1 MHFGK
6 SQQYSNF
13 KMSGRISQEITASQS
28 PAALPQEPLTEF
40 PWSEEDSV
48 PESDDASCADDSLSP
63 GVPNTQ
69 AGVYTESANDA
80 AFRFGIRFTTEQF
93 HETKLL
99 KILSDANVPHYLYK
113 DVMGWARDAALAK
126 YTFNPTHTLRNAQ
139 VKYLEKWL
147 QCQKCRPQQVPTNLP
162 GPGDQVVQTTC
173 FNFTNQLYSL
183 VSDRALFGNLDNL
196 DVNVDDPF
204 GKYVPPNGLLST
216 VNLGQWYQSAYRH
229 EVKDPK
235 QTS

>member
-1 MHFGK
+1 
-6 SQQYSNF
+6 
-13 KMSGRISQEITASQS
+13 
-28 PAALPQEPLTEF
+28 
-40 PWSEEDSV
+40 
-48 PESDDASCADDSLSP
+48 
-63 GVPNTQ
+63 
-69 AGVYTESANDA
+69 
-80 AFRFGIRFTTEQF
+80 
-93 HETKLL
+93 
-99 KILSDANVPHYLYK
+99 
-113 DVMGWARDAALAK
+113 MGWARDAALAK
-126 YTFNPTHTLRNAQ
+126 YTFNPTCTSRNAQ

-147 QCQKCRPQQVPTNLP
+147 QCQKCRPQQVPTNLS

-216 VNLGQWYQSAYRH
+216 VNSGQWYQSAYRH

-235 QTS
+235 TDFMMPIGSKSLLGPSCNLFITVFIGQLRIIMTMTA